1 MSGRPLSARH
11 HCSNHRVCL
20 ALAVTAEAVAAVTVA
35 AVTAEELAEAEV
47 ALMEGQYQGHG
58 P

>member
-1 MSGRPLSARH
+1 
-11 HCSNHRVCL
+11 L
-20 ALAVTAEAVAAVTVA
+20 ALAVTAEAVAAVTAEAVA
-35 AVTAEELAEAEV
+35 AVTAGELAEIAEELAEAEV